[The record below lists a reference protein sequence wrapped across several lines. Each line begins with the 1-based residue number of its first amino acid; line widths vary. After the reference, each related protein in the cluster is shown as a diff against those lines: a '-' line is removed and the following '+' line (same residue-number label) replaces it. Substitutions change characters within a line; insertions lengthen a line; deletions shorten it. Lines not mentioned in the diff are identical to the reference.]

1 MIFPEKQSL
10 DFSGRKKYY
19 MIKDRGDPIVA
30 TNDTEALGRFDRLEE
45 RIIRL
50 LEANSSISA
59 ENKTMRELLAARD
72 REVARLMEKIEKLG
86 KEKEAVKEKVD
97 TLLKR
102 LDSLV

>member
-1 MIFPEKQSL
+1 M
-10 DFSGRKKYY
+10 
-19 MIKDRGDPIVA
+19 A
-30 TNDTEALGRFDRLEE
+30 TNDTEALDNFNRLEE
-45 RIIRL
+45 RILRL

-59 ENKTMRELLAARD
+59 DNKTMRDLLAARD

-97 TLLKR
+97 TLLER